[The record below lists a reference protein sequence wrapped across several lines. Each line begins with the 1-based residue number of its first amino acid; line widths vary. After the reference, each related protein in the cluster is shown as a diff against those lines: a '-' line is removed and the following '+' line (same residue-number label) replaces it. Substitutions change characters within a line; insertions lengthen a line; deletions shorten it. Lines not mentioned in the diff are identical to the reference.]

1 MRIVVVQ
8 KRSVVPWIILFV
20 ILKLGLVSATKE
32 KKYMYFLSTDKCEK
46 VRSEYLS
53 ILIMYLF

>member
-20 ILKLGLVSATKE
+20 ILKLGLVSVIKVKNIFTLHQLVNV
-32 KKYMYFLSTDKCEK
+32 KKLK
-46 VRSEYLS
+46 VS
-53 ILIMYLF
+53 I

>member
-32 KKYMYFLSTDKCEK
+32 KNIFTLHQLVNVKKLK
-46 VRSEYLS
+46 VS
-53 ILIMYLF
+53 I

>member
-1 MRIVVVQ
+1 MLIVPRSMKIVVVQ

-32 KKYMYFLSTDKCEK
+32 KNIFTLHQLVNVKKLK
-46 VRSEYLS
+46 VS
-53 ILIMYLF
+53 I